1 MLTTVILGGP
11 LGKKYG
17 RRFEFMLHRPIDA
30 IKALHC
36 NFPDF
41 VETMQGYADKGMEFR
56 ITDLSNGRR
65 DLSLDESTTLNRPKV
80 LRLAP
85 VVAGASEQT
94 AKANTQLGIA
104 VVLAIA
110 AIALSGG
117 AAAPGASTWLA
128 TATHV
133 TAAMSVSFAI
143 QGALGHYAAHQSKKN
158 KKEQKEKN
166 PSNLFS
172 NQENVTEAGGP
183 VPVGYG
189 QMMVGSTVIGVAY
202 EVYDMPLN

>member
-41 VETMQGYADKGMEFR
+41 VETMQGYAEKGMEFR
-56 ITDLSNGRR
+56 ITDLSDGRR
-65 DLSLDESTTLNRPKV
+65 DLSLDESTAVNQPKV

-94 AKANTQLGIA
+94 AKANTQLAIA
-104 VVLAIA
+104 TVLAVA
-110 AIALSGG
+110 AIALSSGT
-117 AAAPGASTWLA
+117 AAPWVVQAL
-128 TATHV
+128 
-133 TAAMSVSFAI
+133 AAMSVSFAI

>member
-94 AKANTQLGIA
+94 AKANTQLAIA
-104 VVLAIA
+104 TVLAVA
-110 AIALSGG
+110 TIALSGG
-117 AAAPGASTWLA
+117 TTAPWVVQAL
-128 TATHV
+128 
-133 TAAMSVSFAI
+133 AAMSVSFAI

-158 KKEQKEKN
+158 KREQKEKN

>member
-41 VETMQGYADKGMEFR
+41 VETMQGYAEKGMEFR
-56 ITDLSNGRR
+56 ITDLSDGRR
-65 DLSLDESTTLNRPKV
+65 DLSLDESTAVNQPKV

-94 AKANTQLGIA
+94 AKANTQLAIA
-104 VVLAIA
+104 TVLAVA

-117 AAAPGASTWLA
+117 TTAPWVVQAL
-128 TATHV
+128 
-133 TAAMSVSFAI
+133 AAMSVSFAI

-172 NQENVTEAGGP
+172 SQENVTEAGGP

-189 QMMVGSTVIGVAY
+189 EMMIGSTVIGVAY
-202 EVYDMPLN
+202 EIYDKPLNS

>member
-41 VETMQGYADKGMEFR
+41 VETMQGYAEKGMEFR
-56 ITDLSNGRR
+56 ITDLSDGRR
-65 DLSLDESTTLNRPKV
+65 DLSLDESTAVNQPKV

-94 AKANTQLGIA
+94 AKANTQLAIA
-104 VVLAIA
+104 TVLAVA
-110 AIALSGG
+110 AIALSSGT
-117 AAAPGASTWLA
+117 AAPWVVQAL
-128 TATHV
+128 
-133 TAAMSVSFAI
+133 AAMSVSFAI
-143 QGALGHYAAHQSKKN
+143 QGALGHYAAQQSKKN

-189 QMMVGSTVIGVAY
+189 EMMIGSTVIGVAY
-202 EVYDMPLN
+202 EIYDKPLNS

>member
-94 AKANTQLGIA
+94 AKANTQLAIA
-104 VVLAIA
+104 AVLAVA

-117 AAAPGASTWLA
+117 TTAPWVVQAL
-128 TATHV
+128 
-133 TAAMSVSFAI
+133 AAMSVSFAI

>member
-56 ITDLSNGRR
+56 ITDLSDGRR

-94 AKANTQLGIA
+94 AKANTQLAIA
-104 VVLAIA
+104 TVLAVA

-117 AAAPGASTWLA
+117 TTAPWVVQAL
-128 TATHV
+128 
-133 TAAMSVSFAI
+133 AAMSVSFAI

-158 KKEQKEKN
+158 KREQKEKN

>member
-56 ITDLSNGRR
+56 ITDLSDGRR

-94 AKANTQLGIA
+94 AKANTQLAIA
-104 VVLAIA
+104 TVLAVA
-110 AIALSGG
+110 AIALSDG
-117 AAAPGASTWLA
+117 AAAPWVVQALAS
-128 TATHV
+128 
-133 TAAMSVSFAI
+133 MSVSFAI

-166 PSNLFS
+166 PNNLFS

>member
-94 AKANTQLGIA
+94 AKANTQLAIA
-104 VVLAIA
+104 AVLAVA

-117 AAAPGASTWLA
+117 TTAPWVVQAL
-128 TATHV
+128 
-133 TAAMSVSFAI
+133 AAMSVSFAI

-158 KKEQKEKN
+158 KREQKEKN

>member
-56 ITDLSNGRR
+56 ITDLSDGRR

-94 AKANTQLGIA
+94 AKANTQLAIA
-104 VVLAIA
+104 AVLAVA

-117 AAAPGASTWLA
+117 TTAPWVVQAL
-128 TATHV
+128 
-133 TAAMSVSFAI
+133 AAMSVSFAI

>member
-94 AKANTQLGIA
+94 AKANTQLAIA
-104 VVLAIA
+104 AVLAVA

-117 AAAPGASTWLA
+117 TAAPWVVQAM
-128 TATHV
+128 
-133 TAAMSVSFAI
+133 AAMAVSFAI

-158 KKEQKEKN
+158 KNEQKEKN

-172 NQENVTEAGGP
+172 SQENVTEAGGP

-189 QMMVGSTVIGVAY
+189 EMMIGSAVIGVAY
-202 EVYDMPLN
+202 EVYDMPLNS

>member
-17 RRFEFMLHRPIDA
+17 RRFEFMVHRPIDA
-30 IKALHC
+30 IKELHC

-94 AKANTQLGIA
+94 AKANTQLAIA
-104 VVLAIA
+104 AVLAVA

-117 AAAPGASTWLA
+117 TAAPWVVQAM
-128 TATHV
+128 
-133 TAAMSVSFAI
+133 AAMAVSFAI

-158 KKEQKEKN
+158 KNEQKEKN

-172 NQENVTEAGGP
+172 SQENVTEAGGP

-189 QMMVGSTVIGVAY
+189 EMMIGSTVIGVAY
-202 EVYDMPLN
+202 EVYDMPLNS

>member
-94 AKANTQLGIA
+94 AKANTQLAIA
-104 VVLAIA
+104 TVLAVA

-117 AAAPGASTWLA
+117 TASPWVVQAL
-128 TATHV
+128 
-133 TAAMSVSFAI
+133 AAMSVSFAI

-189 QMMVGSTVIGVAY
+189 EMMIGSTVIGVAY
-202 EVYDMPLN
+202 EIYDKPLNS

>member
-1 MLTTVILGGP
+1 MLTTVILGGQ

-17 RRFEFMLHRPIDA
+17 RRFEFVLHRPIDA

-41 VETMQGYADKGMEFR
+41 VETMQGYAEKGMEFR
-56 ITDLSNGRR
+56 ITDLSAGRH
-65 DLSLDESTTLNRPKV
+65 DLSLEESNTLRRLKV
-80 LRLAP
+80 LRLSP
-85 VVAGASEQT
+85 VISGASEQT
-94 AKANTQLGIA
+94 AKANTQL
-104 VVLAIA
+104 AIA
-110 AIALSGG
+110 AVLAVVAVVASAGG
-117 AAAPGASTWLA
+117 AAPWVVSAMTS
-128 TATHV
+128 
-133 TAAMSVSFAI
+133 MSVSFAL
-143 QGALGHYAAHQSKKN
+143 QGALGHYAAYQSKKN
-158 KKEQKEKN
+158 KREQTEKN

-202 EVYDMPLN
+202 EVHTASSNS

>member
-41 VETMQGYADKGMEFR
+41 VETMQGYAEKGMEFR
-56 ITDLSNGRR
+56 ITDLSDGRR
-65 DLSLDESTTLNRPKV
+65 DLSLDESTAVNQPKV

-94 AKANTQLGIA
+94 AKANTQLAIA
-104 VVLAIA
+104 TVLAVA

-117 AAAPGASTWLA
+117 TASPWVVQAL
-128 TATHV
+128 
-133 TAAMSVSFAI
+133 AAMSVSFAI

>member
-41 VETMQGYADKGMEFR
+41 VETMQGYAEKGMEFR
-56 ITDLSNGRR
+56 ITDLSDGRR
-65 DLSLDESTTLNRPKV
+65 DLSLDESTAVNQPKV

-94 AKANTQLGIA
+94 AKANTQLAIA
-104 VVLAIA
+104 TVLAVA
-110 AIALSGG
+110 AIALSSGTT
-117 AAAPGASTWLA
+117 APWVVQAL
-128 TATHV
+128 
-133 TAAMSVSFAI
+133 AAMSVSFAI

-172 NQENVTEAGGP
+172 SQENVTEAGGP

-189 QMMVGSTVIGVAY
+189 EMMIGSTVIGVAY
-202 EVYDMPLN
+202 EIYDKPLNS

>member
-56 ITDLSNGRR
+56 ITDLSDGRR

-94 AKANTQLGIA
+94 AKANTQLAIA
-104 VVLAIA
+104 TVLAVA

-117 AAAPGASTWLA
+117 TTAPWVVQAL
-128 TATHV
+128 
-133 TAAMSVSFAI
+133 AAMSVSFAI

>member
-94 AKANTQLGIA
+94 AKANTQLAIA
-104 VVLAIA
+104 AVLAVA

-117 AAAPGASTWLA
+117 TAAPWVVQAM
-128 TATHV
+128 
-133 TAAMSVSFAI
+133 AAMAVSFAL
-143 QGALGHYAAHQSKKN
+143 QGALGHYAARQSKKN
-158 KKEQKEKN
+158 KNEQKEKN

-172 NQENVTEAGGP
+172 SQENVTEAGGP

-189 QMMVGSTVIGVAY
+189 EMMIGSTVIGVAY
-202 EVYDMPLN
+202 EVYDMPLNS

>member
-1 MLTTVILGGP
+1 MLTTVILGGQ

-17 RRFEFMLHRPIDA
+17 RRFEFVLHRPIDA

-41 VETMQGYADKGMEFR
+41 VETLQGYAEKGMEFR
-56 ITDLSNGRR
+56 ITDLSDGRH
-65 DLSLDESTTLNRPKV
+65 DLSLEESNTLRRPKV
-80 LRLAP
+80 LRLSP
-85 VVAGASEQT
+85 VISGASEQT
-94 AKANTQLGIA
+94 AKSNTQLAISA
-104 VVLAIA
+104 VLAVAAIA
-110 AIALSGG
+110 ASAGG
-117 AAAPGASTWLA
+117 AAPWVVSAMAS
-128 TATHV
+128 
-133 TAAMSVSFAI
+133 MSVSFAI

-189 QMMVGSTVIGVAY
+189 QMMVGSIVIGVAY
-202 EVYDMPLN
+202 EVYDMPLNN

>member
-94 AKANTQLGIA
+94 AKANTQLAIA
-104 VVLAIA
+104 TVLAVA

-117 AAAPGASTWLA
+117 TTAPWVVQAL
-128 TATHV
+128 
-133 TAAMSVSFAI
+133 AAMSVSFAI

>member
-94 AKANTQLGIA
+94 AKANTQLAIA
-104 VVLAIA
+104 TVLAVA

-117 AAAPGASTWLA
+117 TTAPWVVQAL
-128 TATHV
+128 
-133 TAAMSVSFAI
+133 AAMSVSFAI

-158 KKEQKEKN
+158 KREQKEKN

>member
-94 AKANTQLGIA
+94 AKANTQLAIA
-104 VVLAIA
+104 AVLAVA

-117 AAAPGASTWLA
+117 TAAPWVVQAM
-128 TATHV
+128 
-133 TAAMSVSFAI
+133 AAMAVSFAI

-158 KKEQKEKN
+158 KNEQKEKN

-172 NQENVTEAGGP
+172 SQENVTEAGGP

-189 QMMVGSTVIGVAY
+189 EMMIGSTVIGVAY
-202 EVYDMPLN
+202 EVYDMPLNS